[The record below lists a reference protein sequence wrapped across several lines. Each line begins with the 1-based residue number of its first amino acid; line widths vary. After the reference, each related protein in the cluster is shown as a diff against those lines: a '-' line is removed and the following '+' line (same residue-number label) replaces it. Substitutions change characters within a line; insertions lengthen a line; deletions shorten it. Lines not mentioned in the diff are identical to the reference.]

1 MKKSINIKQ
10 KEAELK
16 KKHMVVK
23 KTISIYYKLA
33 DIINA
38 IWVKAAC
45 LHIESWE
52 IHSECSK
59 LGRKILKN
67 QNS

>member
-1 MKKSINIKQ
+1 
-10 KEAELK
+10 
-16 KKHMVVK
+16 MVVK